1 MKLCFDRDNA
11 GNCSYHRFDE
21 GSLFPSLLLSLGS
34 LTARLNRAE
43 EQVQLPAFFLLA
55 FFFPSL
61 FISLSLSLVSFFLF
75 LYHLRSQTIP
85 RLSVASATRRPL
97 LFSLFDII
105 IELFA
110 LTKHR
115 PERREKFGEGEGYY
129 CFFIE
134 ESRFQDRLNAQEA
147 RGKGVEQPAGG

>member
-21 GSLFPSLLLSLGS
+21 GSLSLLLSLGS

-61 FISLSLSLVSFFLF
+61 FVSPSLVSFFLF

>member
-43 EQVQLPAFFLLA
+43 EYNFPPFSY

-61 FISLSLSLVSFFLF
+61 FVSPSLVSFFLF

-85 RLSVASATRRPL
+85 RLSVALATRRPL